1 MERGRGNYL
10 QRYTDSWQEQKI
22 GHNLYKG
29 DAGVL
34 FFLSSRHDRQFVYRD
49 TLISQ
54 NIGEK
59 YCFGGYNLLKQQL
72 I

>member
-1 MERGRGNYL
+1 MAGAEN
-10 QRYTDSWQEQKI
+10 

-29 DAGVL
+29 DAGV